1 MRHMC
6 NSVTTP
12 INKAET
18 TSQLKGVLAF
28 VLIEEFCVL
37 LLLLLFFSLCFEQTG
52 KSGRVLHS
60 IGSFKKERI
69 G

>member
-1 MRHMC
+1 MC

-37 LLLLLFFSLCFEQTG
+37 LLLLFFSLCFEQTG

>member
-28 VLIEEFCVL
+28 VLIEEFGV

>member
-28 VLIEEFCVL
+28 VLIEEFGV

-52 KSGRVLHS
+52 KTGRVLHS

>member
-37 LLLLLFFSLCFEQTG
+37 LLLLFFSLCFEQTG
-52 KSGRVLHS
+52 KSVRVLHS

>member
-28 VLIEEFCVL
+28 VLIEEFGVL
-37 LLLLLFFSLCFEQTG
+37 LLLIFFSLYFEQTG
-52 KSGRVLHS
+52 KTGRVLHS